1 MPDYNEALKRPFS
14 DLKKLILGLV
24 ISVIPIV
31 NFIASGYHL
40 KCASSV
46 VKDGKRMYKL
56 PKWSNWG
63 NLFLVGLVAFVISL
77 IYFIPAILVA
87 FFAGG
92 RAILNDVTN
101 ITYDSLGF
109 SVIVV
114 VLLALFALYVLPM
127 ALTRYAIKENFKQA
141 FDYKEIF
148 RKSLT
153 WKYLAA
159 WIFSAI
165 VVIIL
170 TLVMSWIRIPIAG
183 TMINFG
189 SSFANYI
196 GLVIAFTL
204 FGRVY
209 GEIK

>member
-46 VKDGKRMYKL
+46 VKTGKRMYNL

-77 IYFIPAILVA
+77 VYFIPAILVA